1 MLGKKPSFQW
11 SISYKPHVPWVV
23 ISCYAVK
30 VMVISALRAYLML
43 SWMLDEVEEK
53 PGGNQALF
61 SDG

>member
-1 MLGKKPSFQW
+1 M
-11 SISYKPHVPWVV
+11 PWVV

-30 VMVISALRAYLML
+30 VMVISAPHAYLML